1 MPPPDL
7 AAPGTQGRL
16 STTQRGTQR
25 WGGEP
30 DHLLRLGCWPPSPH
44 AWPTWPGSRRG
55 PQFLF
60 QVARVMVGGE
70 EAWLCL
76 AVLGPRRVRGCLQ
89 ILGEGRSTEQ
99 GKLGPSKPGAR
110 DWDSLSETTV
120 VSGQEGSAP
129 GVGSSG

>member
-1 MPPPDL
+1 MPPHDL

-16 STTQRGTQR
+16 STTQHGTQR

-44 AWPTWPGSRRG
+44 AWQTWPGSRRG
-55 PQFLF
+55 PQSLF

-70 EAWLCL
+70 EAWPCL
-76 AVLGPRRVRGCLQ
+76 AVLGPRRVRGVCRFGGRVAQLSKGS
-89 ILGEGRSTEQ
+89 LGQ
-99 GKLGPSKPGAR
+99 ANQVPGTGI
-110 DWDSLSETTV
+110 LSETTV
-120 VSGQEGSAP
+120 VSGQGGSVP